1 MSASTQHR
9 AHRWPQPL
17 PGNDRKIWFGADYN
31 PDQWPEDVQDEDIRL
46 MKQAG
51 VNIVSLAIFSWA
63 NIETSDGNFEFDWLD
78 RVIDKLGDVTV
89 AGPHV
94 QVLASYAGEEA
105 DEWELDGMAAIT
117 RNTYG
122 EGEAYFLGCDLGVSD
137 LTRFVG
143 GWLAAQPQDGRQ
155 PEANLRS
162 PASGVTSDVLHT
174 VRQSDDAIFD
184 FYLTRGRSDVELRDI
199 AGEPIVLFRAERG
212 SDGGAYTVHRNGVF
226 VTKRPNPSV

>member
-1 MSASTQHR
+1 MER
-9 AHRWPQPL
+9 KEFKWPQPL
-17 PGNDRKIWFGADYN
+17 AGNEPRIWYGGDYN
-31 PDQWPEDVQDEDIRL
+31 PDQWPEEVWDEDIEL
-46 MKQAG
+46 MQQAG
-51 VNIVSLAIFSWA
+51 VNLVSVAIFSWA
-63 NIETSDGNFEFDWLD
+63 KLEPEEGVYDFDWLD

-174 VRQSDDAIFD
+174 VRQSDDAIFA
-184 FYLTRGRSDVELRDI
+184 FYLTRGRSDVELRAI

>member
-1 MSASTQHR
+1 M
-9 AHRWPQPL
+9 
-17 PGNDRKIWFGADYN
+17 
-31 PDQWPEDVQDEDIRL
+31 
-46 MKQAG
+46 
-51 VNIVSLAIFSWA
+51 
-63 NIETSDGNFEFDWLD
+63 
-78 RVIDKLGDVTV
+78 TV

-162 PASGVTSDVLHT
+162 PASGVTSDVSAHRASIRRRHIRLL
-174 VRQSDDAIFD
+174 SDTWQI
-184 FYLTRGRSDVELRDI
+184 GCELRDI

>member
-1 MSASTQHR
+1 M
-9 AHRWPQPL
+9 
-17 PGNDRKIWFGADYN
+17 
-31 PDQWPEDVQDEDIRL
+31 
-46 MKQAG
+46 
-51 VNIVSLAIFSWA
+51 
-63 NIETSDGNFEFDWLD
+63 
-78 RVIDKLGDVTV
+78 TV

-105 DEWELDGMAAIT
+105 DEWELDGTAAIT

-143 GWLAAQPQDGRQ
+143 GWLAAQPRSPRQ
-155 PEANLRS
+155 PQV
-162 PASGVTSDVLHT
+162 SGVTSDVLHT

>member
-1 MSASTQHR
+1 M
-9 AHRWPQPL
+9 
-17 PGNDRKIWFGADYN
+17 
-31 PDQWPEDVQDEDIRL
+31 
-46 MKQAG
+46 
-51 VNIVSLAIFSWA
+51 
-63 NIETSDGNFEFDWLD
+63 
-78 RVIDKLGDVTV
+78 TV
-89 AGPHV
+89 ARPHV

-143 GWLAAQPQDGRQ
+143 GWLAARPQDGRQ

-184 FYLTRGRSDVELRDI
+184 FYLTRGKSDVELRDI

>member
-1 MSASTQHR
+1 MPSSAEYR
-9 AHRWPQPL
+9 LQP
-17 PGNDRKIWFGADYN
+17 I
-31 PDQWPEDVQDEDIRL
+31 EDHWD
-46 MKQAG
+46 
-51 VNIVSLAIFSWA
+51 
-63 NIETSDGNFEFDWLD
+63 FDWLD

-162 PASGVTSDVLHT
+162 PPA
-174 VRQSDDAIFD
+174 A
-184 FYLTRGRSDVELRDI
+184 
-199 AGEPIVLFRAERG
+199 
-212 SDGGAYTVHRNGVF
+212 
-226 VTKRPNPSV
+226 

>member
-1 MSASTQHR
+1 
-9 AHRWPQPL
+9 
-17 PGNDRKIWFGADYN
+17 
-31 PDQWPEDVQDEDIRL
+31 
-46 MKQAG
+46 
-51 VNIVSLAIFSWA
+51 
-63 NIETSDGNFEFDWLD
+63 
-78 RVIDKLGDVTV
+78 VTV

-155 PEANLRS
+155 PEANL
-162 PASGVTSDVLHT
+162 HT

>member
-1 MSASTQHR
+1 MER
-9 AHRWPQPL
+9 KEFKWPQPL
-17 PGNDRKIWFGADYN
+17 AGNKPRIWYGGDYN
-31 PDQWPEDVQDEDIRL
+31 PDQWPEEVWDEDVAL
-46 MKQAG
+46 MQQAG
-51 VNIVSLAIFSWA
+51 VNLVSVAIFSWA
-63 NIETSDGNFEFDWLD
+63 KLEPEEGVYDFDWLD

>member
-1 MSASTQHR
+1 MPAKKRMSGSLTA
-9 AHRWPQPL
+9 WPRSPATRTAK
-17 PGNDRKIWFGADYN
+17 GRRI
-31 PDQWPEDVQDEDIRL
+31 
-46 MKQAG
+46 
-51 VNIVSLAIFSWA
+51 SS
-63 NIETSDGNFEFDWLD
+63 
-78 RVIDKLGDVTV
+78 
-89 AGPHV
+89 
-94 QVLASYAGEEA
+94 
-105 DEWELDGMAAIT
+105 AAIW
-117 RNTYG
+117 R
-122 EGEAYFLGCDLGVSD
+122 ERSD
-137 LTRFVG
+137 AIRG
-143 GWLAAQPQDGRQ
+143 SWLAAQPQDGRQ

>member
-1 MSASTQHR
+1 M
-9 AHRWPQPL
+9 
-17 PGNDRKIWFGADYN
+17 
-31 PDQWPEDVQDEDIRL
+31 
-46 MKQAG
+46 
-51 VNIVSLAIFSWA
+51 
-63 NIETSDGNFEFDWLD
+63 
-78 RVIDKLGDVTV
+78 TV

-137 LTRFVG
+137 LTRFVS
-143 GWLAAQPQDGRQ
+143 GWLAVQPQSSRQ
-155 PEANLRS
+155 PQVNSQSQSSRQPQVVGA
-162 PASGVTSDVLHT
+162 TSDVLHT

-199 AGEPIVLFRAERG
+199 AGEPIVLFRAARG
-212 SDGGAYTVHRNGVF
+212 SDGEAYTVHRNGVF
-226 VTKRPNPSV
+226 VTKRPNPPV

>member
-1 MSASTQHR
+1 MQ
-9 AHRWPQPL
+9 
-17 PGNDRKIWFGADYN
+17 
-31 PDQWPEDVQDEDIRL
+31 
-46 MKQAG
+46 QAG
-51 VNIVSLAIFSWA
+51 VNLVSVAIFSWA
-63 NIETSDGNFEFDWLD
+63 KLEPEEGVYDFDWLD

-155 PEANLRS
+155 SEANLRS

>member
-1 MSASTQHR
+1 M
-9 AHRWPQPL
+9 
-17 PGNDRKIWFGADYN
+17 
-31 PDQWPEDVQDEDIRL
+31 
-46 MKQAG
+46 
-51 VNIVSLAIFSWA
+51 
-63 NIETSDGNFEFDWLD
+63 
-78 RVIDKLGDVTV
+78 
-89 AGPHV
+89 

-143 GWLAAQPQDGRQ
+143 GWLAARPRSPRQPQVSSQSQAFRQ
-155 PEANLRS
+155 PQV
-162 PASGVTSDVLHT
+162 SGVTSDVLHT

-184 FYLTRGRSDVELRDI
+184 FYLTRGKSDVELRDI

>member
-1 MSASTQHR
+1 M
-9 AHRWPQPL
+9 
-17 PGNDRKIWFGADYN
+17 
-31 PDQWPEDVQDEDIRL
+31 
-46 MKQAG
+46 
-51 VNIVSLAIFSWA
+51 
-63 NIETSDGNFEFDWLD
+63 
-78 RVIDKLGDVTV
+78 TV

-174 VRQSDDAIFD
+174 VRQSDDA
-184 FYLTRGRSDVELRDI
+184 TRGRSDVELRDI

>member
-1 MSASTQHR
+1 MER
-9 AHRWPQPL
+9 KEFKWPQPL
-17 PGNDRKIWFGADYN
+17 AGNEPRIWYGGDYN
-31 PDQWPEDVQDEDIRL
+31 PDQWPEEVWDEDIEL
-46 MKQAG
+46 MQQAG
-51 VNIVSLAIFSWA
+51 VNLVSVAIFSWA
-63 NIETSDGNFEFDWLD
+63 KLEPEEGVCDFDWLD

>member
-1 MSASTQHR
+1 M
-9 AHRWPQPL
+9 
-17 PGNDRKIWFGADYN
+17 
-31 PDQWPEDVQDEDIRL
+31 
-46 MKQAG
+46 
-51 VNIVSLAIFSWA
+51 
-63 NIETSDGNFEFDWLD
+63 
-78 RVIDKLGDVTV
+78 TV

-105 DEWELDGMAAIT
+105 DEWELDGTAAIT

-143 GWLAAQPQDGRQ
+143 GWLAARPQVSSQSQAFRQPQVI
-155 PEANLRS
+155 
-162 PASGVTSDVLHT
+162 GVTSDVLHT

-184 FYLTRGRSDVELRDI
+184 FYLTRGKSDVELRDI

>member
-1 MSASTQHR
+1 M
-9 AHRWPQPL
+9 
-17 PGNDRKIWFGADYN
+17 
-31 PDQWPEDVQDEDIRL
+31 
-46 MKQAG
+46 
-51 VNIVSLAIFSWA
+51 
-63 NIETSDGNFEFDWLD
+63 
-78 RVIDKLGDVTV
+78 TV

-162 PASGVTSDVLHT
+162 PAGGVTSDVLHT

>member
-1 MSASTQHR
+1 MER
-9 AHRWPQPL
+9 KEFKWPQPL
-17 PGNDRKIWFGADYN
+17 AGNEPRIWYGGDYN
-31 PDQWPEDVQDEDIRL
+31 PDQWPEEVWDEDIEL
-46 MKQAG
+46 MQQAG
-51 VNIVSLAIFSWA
+51 VNLVSVAIFSWA
-63 NIETSDGNFEFDWLD
+63 KLEPEEGVYDFDWLD

-174 VRQSDDAIFD
+174 MRQSDDAIFD

>member
-78 RVIDKLGDVTV
+78 RVIDKLYK
-89 AGPHV
+89 AGIAV
-94 QVLASYAGEEA
+94 DLASATASPPMWLTSAHPEVLRR
-105 DEWELDGMAAIT
+105 DEQGHVI
-117 RNTYG
+117 
-122 EGEAYFLGCDLGVSD
+122 
-137 LTRFVG
+137 
-143 GWLAAQPQDGRQ
+143 
-155 PEANLRS
+155 
-162 PASGVTSDVLHT
+162 
-174 VRQSDDAIFD
+174 
-184 FYLTRGRSDVELRDI
+184 
-199 AGEPIVLFRAERG
+199 
-212 SDGGAYTVHRNGVF
+212 
-226 VTKRPNPSV
+226 

>member
-1 MSASTQHR
+1 MER
-9 AHRWPQPL
+9 KEFKWPQPL
-17 PGNDRKIWFGADYN
+17 AGNEPRIWYGGDYN
-31 PDQWPEDVQDEDIRL
+31 PDQWPEEVWDEDIEL
-46 MKQAG
+46 MQQAG
-51 VNIVSLAIFSWA
+51 VNLVSVAIFSWA
-63 NIETSDGNFEFDWLD
+63 KLEPEEGVYDFDWLD

-212 SDGGAYTVHRNGVF
+212 SDGGAYAVHRNGVF

>member
-1 MSASTQHR
+1 MPAKKRMSGSLTA
-9 AHRWPQPL
+9 WPRSPATRTAK
-17 PGNDRKIWFGADYN
+17 GRRI
-31 PDQWPEDVQDEDIRL
+31 
-46 MKQAG
+46 
-51 VNIVSLAIFSWA
+51 SS
-63 NIETSDGNFEFDWLD
+63 
-78 RVIDKLGDVTV
+78 
-89 AGPHV
+89 
-94 QVLASYAGEEA
+94 
-105 DEWELDGMAAIT
+105 AAI
-117 RNTYG
+117 
-122 EGEAYFLGCDLGVSD
+122 LGVSD